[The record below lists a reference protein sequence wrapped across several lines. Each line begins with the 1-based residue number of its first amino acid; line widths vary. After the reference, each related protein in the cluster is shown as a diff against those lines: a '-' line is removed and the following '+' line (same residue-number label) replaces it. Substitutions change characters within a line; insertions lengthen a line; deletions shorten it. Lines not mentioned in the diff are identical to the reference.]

1 MFDAIDPANPVVALC
16 AEGMAMEGSPGAAR
30 SLFEQAW
37 EARSD
42 DFDAAIAAHFLARH
56 QTTAEDTL
64 HWNVVA
70 ARHAELV
77 ADGRAVVL
85 LSSLYLN
92 LGDARAKLGMNE
104 AAIDAL
110 GRARE
115 HLDALPDDGYRAFVA
130 MGLDR
135 LAQRLG
141 VSDPDPNRTVEPGC
155 ESSD

>member
-1 MFDAIDPANPVVALC
+1 MLDPIDAANPVVALC
-16 AEGMAMEGSPGAAR
+16 AKGMAEEGTPNVAR
-30 SLFEQAW
+30 SYFEQAW
-37 EARSD
+37 EARRD
-42 DFDAAIAAHFLARH
+42 DYDAAIAAHFLARH
-56 QTTAEDTL
+56 QATAEDTL
-64 HWNVVA
+64 HWNMIA

-77 ADGRAVVL
+77 ADGRAGVL

-92 LGDARAKLGMNE
+92 LGDAQAKLGMND

-141 VSDPDPNRTVEPGC
+141 VGDAPRAS
-155 ESSD
+155 